1 MEMWSL
7 RIVAMAGVLVMS
19 ASVLRAGT
27 LPAAPVVGRV
37 PISDSSYPFGAADH
51 TRTPQDLRKMGY
63 VEEEYFIS
71 GLANVYDWPA
81 AGPAIV
87 RTPNAPYTTRVL
99 IRRPAKSSRF
109 SGNAVVEMLNPSN
122 RMDLNIGWAISH
134 EQWVRNGDA
143 WIGVTVKPISVVAMK
158 AFNPQRY
165 APLSWANPLP
175 SSDPSNCE
183 TVAGDSSRS
192 TENGLAWDVF
202 RQVGVWL
209 RSGEI
214 SNPFVAGAGRK
225 SSVERVY
232 AWGYS
237 QTGAFLYTY
246 INAIHPLDVQIHGAP
261 VFDAYLIGV
270 ASNPLPINQCSPRIP
285 PGDPRRE
292 LRNVG
297 VPVIR
302 IMTQSDFLTGIDA
315 RRPDSDSREDGFRNY
330 EIAGSAHATPDELS
344 FGPAPADMTSAGV
357 AVPPMECNEGPRSR
371 FPNSL
376 AFNAAFRNLDQWVR
390 RGTPPP
396 RAEPIRV
403 DNGKT
408 VLDESGNAI
417 GGVRSPYVDV
427 PTAQW
432 TGTSTGASF
441 CFIAGHEKP
450 FESARLKQLY
460 PTHATYVRAVQRN
473 VAELVAGRFLTR
485 EDGAKLVK
493 EAKAAAIP

>member
-1 MEMWSL
+1 MPGSRM
-7 RIVAMAGVLVMS
+7 VAAAVLFVMS
-19 ASVLRAGT
+19 VSVASADVPPGT
-27 LPAAPVVGRV
+27 RVVG
-37 PISDSSYPFGAADH
+37 PIPVNDESYPFGAADH

-63 VEEEYFIS
+63 VEEEYFFS

-81 AGPAIV
+81 AGPATV

-99 IRRPAKSSRF
+99 IRRPSRSSRF

-143 WIGVTVKPISVVAMK
+143 WIGVTVKPISVVALK
-158 AFNPQRY
+158 TFNPQRY
-165 APLSWANPLP
+165 APLSWENPRP
-175 SSDPSNCE
+175 PSDPLNCE
-183 TVAGDSSRS
+183 NVAGDSSRS
-192 TENGLAWDVF
+192 TENGLVWDAF
-202 RQVGVWL
+202 RQVGLWL
-209 RSGEI
+209 RSREA
-214 SNPFVAGAGRK
+214 SNPFLQKSGRGN
-225 SSVERVY
+225 SVEHVY

-246 INAIHPLDVQIHGAP
+246 INAIHPLDVRSYGKP

-270 ASNPLPINQCSPRIP
+270 ASSPLPINQCSPRIP

-297 VPVIR
+297 VPVMR
-302 IMTQSDFLTGIDA
+302 IMSQSDFLSGIDA
-315 RRPDSDSREDGFRNY
+315 RRPDSDDAQDRFRNY
-330 EIAGSAHATPDELS
+330 EIAGSAHATPDELT
-344 FGPAPADMTSAGV
+344 FGPAPADIIRAGV
-357 AVPPMECNEGPRSR
+357 PLPPMECNEGPRSR

-390 RGTPPP
+390 KGIAPP

-403 DNGKT
+403 ENGQP
-408 VLDESGNAI
+408 VLDKFGNVI

-450 FESARLKQLY
+450 FDKTRLKELY
-460 PTHATYVRAVQRN
+460 PTHAAYVRAIRRN
-473 VAELVAGRFLTR
+473 VAERVADRFLVR
-485 EDGAKLVK
+485 EDGARLLKQ
-493 EAKAAAIP
+493 AGMN